1 MSIANPTRYR
11 ISYGVPAAA
20 TKVSEKDGGWT
31 ILTLKELFDRT
42 IADRDVRVNLA
53 LSAAKEAVVKS
64 EAADE
69 KRFALLNEFR
79 GQQADEARKYAPTEL
94 VNQQFSS
101 LTERLGRSETAVA
114 GLQGRAL
121 ALAGFGA
128 LFGGAV
134 GAFMVRL
141 FH

>member
-1 MSIANPTRYR
+1 MTD
-11 ISYGVPAAA
+11 A
-20 TKVSEKDGGWT
+20 TGGWT
-31 ILTLKELFDRT
+31 ITTLKELFDRT

-53 LSAAKEAVVKS
+53 LSAAKEAVQKA

-79 GQQADEARKYAPTEL
+79 AQQADEARKYAPSEL
-94 VNQQFSS
+94 VNQSFKNLEDR
-101 LTERLGRSETAVA
+101 LTRGEAHIA
-114 GLQGRAL
+114 MLQGRAL

-134 GAFMVRL
+134 GAMIVKMAT
-141 FH
+141 

>member
-1 MSIANPTRYR
+1 MT
-11 ISYGVPAAA
+11 
-20 TKVSEKDGGWT
+20 EKDGGWT
-31 ILTLKELFDRT
+31 ILTLKEFFQRQID
-42 IADRDVRVNLA
+42 DRDVRVNLA

-79 GQQADEARKYAPTEL
+79 GQQADEARKYAPSEL

-101 LTERLGRSETAVA
+101 VTDRIGRAETAVA
-114 GLQGRAL
+114 SLQGRAL

-134 GAFMVRL
+134 GAFLIRL
-141 FH
+141 LH